1 MYEFATVV
9 LLGLALSMV
18 VDLVGNAGHLSR
30 GATIT
35 LAVLLGVGLTWL
47 LDYNVYAGWS
57 QAFRTGERDRGA
69 RPARCLTEPPIRNAR
84 SRGRPR
90 GRPLPYLRA
99 RLRWRAYASMSR
111 LRHTRPDASDATG
124 SGNESREM

>member
-57 QAFRTGERDRGA
+57 QAFRKGWMGTVGTGITIAGISA
-69 RPARCLTEPPIRNAR
+69 VWHQIVSVLTSYSSR
-84 SRGRPR
+84 SSGQ
-90 GRPLPYLRA
+90 
-99 RLRWRAYASMSR
+99 ASEI
-111 LRHTRPDASDATG
+111 
-124 SGNESREM
+124 ESRAPRAA

>member
-47 LDYNVYAGWS
+47 LDYNVYAGWG
-57 QAFRTGERDRGA
+57 QVFRKGWMGTVGTGLTIAAFTAVWNSVFGFLSSYGHRSPSETGGSH
-69 RPARCLTEPPIRNAR
+69 IRSA
-84 SRGRPR
+84 
-90 GRPLPYLRA
+90 A
-99 RLRWRAYASMSR
+99 
-111 LRHTRPDASDATG
+111 
-124 SGNESREM
+124 